1 VYRVEIETVD
11 DLRAVLKETGYSK
24 KAVDEIIKWY
34 NAEHPIN

>member
-1 VYRVEIETVD
+1 VEIETTE
-11 DLRAVLKETGYSK
+11 DLRAVLEETGYSK